1 MNKIDLRRVDLNL
14 LVVFETLMAER
25 HVGRAAQRLNVS
37 QSAVSHAL
45 SRLREMFDDP
55 LFARHPKGIEP
66 TKHCLALGPRIADVL
81 NRTRAV
87 LVSNPLF
94 DPGRPHRFTI
104 GQTDGS
110 IPILVALMDR
120 LRSTAP
126 NIELHVRRVD
136 ADGLIG
142 AIDRQELD
150 LGFAVM
156 PSARAIAR
164 IVRVPV
170 LRVRYIGI
178 ARRDHPALRK
188 PQQSPDEFAALPHL
202 AISPRGEPVSH
213 VDELLSEAG
222 LRRNIVLTI
231 PHFLAAPVIVARTDL
246 VAIID
251 QSIARLFAND
261 ERLKIFELPVKLR
274 PLDIDMLVAAARAE
288 EAALKW
294 LREQCV
300 EVSSMITGQPE
311 RPGRGPSAAG
321 AKTGAKNRAPTHGHF
336 TMSAPSD
343 SDQFEP
349 SGRSPGADP
358 RSMHPRLRPNPSGQP
373 RSGR

>member
-142 AIDRQELD
+142 GIDRQELD

-213 VDELLSEAG
+213 VDELLNEAG

-261 ERLKIFELPVKLR
+261 ERLKIFEPPVKLR
-274 PLDIDMLVAAARAE
+274 PLDIDMLVAGARAE

-294 LREQCV
+294 LREQCI

-321 AKTGAKNRAPTHGHF
+321 AKNRAPTPA
-336 TMSAPSD
+336 T
-343 SDQFEP
+343 
-349 SGRSPGADP
+349 SP
-358 RSMHPRLRPNPSGQP
+358 
-373 RSGR
+373 